1 MRQCRIELTG
11 IFCTSWSERE
21 SHSAPLFM
29 SIQRYKPEQ
38 IVNLLRQSEMEITN
52 GMDGSSIFPVV
63 HG

>member
-1 MRQCRIELTG
+1 
-11 IFCTSWSERE
+11 
-21 SHSAPLFM
+21 M

-63 HG
+63 YS